1 MTQLKLTIKKVFI
14 VIVSILFT
22 FSIVNGQDRAAQIK
36 EASNEVSVQSPDGS
50 IYFKIFTS
58 NGILNYSVTLLRNP
72 VIEQSPMKM
81 MVDLVNLG
89 EDIGFNKINR
99 YQIDEQY
106 PTRGIH
112 SMAINKC
119 NGISINIKNTKT
131 PGTFFLEARAYNNG
145 ISFRFIIPGNNCSR
159 VPDEATVFMVPTGS
173 TVWYHDLYSHYEGVY
188 VKKDI
193 LEIVAGEWAAPP
205 VTFKLPNN
213 NGFAS
218 ITEAALIGYS
228 GMALQ
233 AVGQRGL
240 IIRLGHDEPDGYPFA
255 VDYKME
261 DAKRLA
267 IPAIIKDTITTPWR
281 VVMIGKDLNTLVNC
295 DIISNLSPKP
305 DKTLFPDGIN
315 TAWIKPGRAVWTW
328 LDGGDRTPEGMKEYS
343 RMAGEL
349 GFEYNVVDAFW
360 YRWTDEQISDL
371 VSYSKERGVG
381 VWLWRHGRDV
391 KDSVKRREFFKRC
404 HDLGIVGVKLDAFSN
419 ESKEFIDLYQACL
432 REAAEYK
439 LMLNIHGSNKPAGE
453 SRMWP
458 NEMTREG
465 IRGLEYGSS
474 MATWSELNTTLPFTR
489 FLAGHGDYTPL
500 IFGDRRKETSWAH
513 QIATVA
519 AFTSPVMILGA
530 NPKSI
535 LENTAVDM
543 IKSIPSV
550 WDETIALPCSEIG
563 EIVAFARRKG
573 DTWFLTVLNGPTER
587 TLQIPLSFLEK
598 GSWYNALI
606 VCDRLLDPAAV
617 KREKAYTRNT
627 DSLPIK
633 MRAGGGYIAR
643 FTK

>member
-1 MTQLKLTIKKVFI
+1 MVQLKLTVEKIFI
-14 VIVSILFT
+14 VIVSILFS
-22 FSIVNGQDRAAQIK
+22 FSIVIAQVSVSNPK
-36 EASNEVSVQSPDGS
+36 EVHNEVSVQSPDGS
-50 IYFKIFTS
+50 IDLKFVAIKG
-58 NGILNYSVTLLRNP
+58 NLNYSVNLLNNP
-72 VIEQSPMKM
+72 VIELSPMKM
-81 MVDLVNLG
+81 MVDSVDLG
-89 EDIGFNKINR
+89 RNIFFNKLSR
-99 YQIDEQY
+99 YKIDEQY
-106 PTRGIH
+106 QTRGVH

-119 NGISINIKNTKT
+119 NGISINIKNPKT
-131 PGTFFLEARAYNNG
+131 SGTFFLEARAYNNG
-145 ISFRFIIPGNNCSR
+145 ISFRFIVPGNHCIR
-159 VPDEATVFMVPTGS
+159 TPDEATVYKLPANS
-173 TVWYHDLYSHYEGVY
+173 TVWYHDLYSHYEGIY
-188 VKKDI
+188 EKKDI
-193 LEIVAGEWAAPP
+193 SEIVAGEWAAPP
-205 VTFKLPNN
+205 VTFKLPNG

-233 AVGQRGL
+233 AVGQRSL
-240 IIRLGHDEPDGYPFA
+240 IMRLGHDEPDGYPFA

-281 VVMIGKDLNTLVNC
+281 VVMIGKDLNALVNC
-295 DIISNLSPKP
+295 DIISNLSPEA
-305 DKTLFPDGIN
+305 DKNLFPDGIN

-371 VSYSKERGVG
+371 VSYSKERGVE

-432 REAAEYK
+432 RDAAAYK

-519 AFTSPVMILGA
+519 AYTSPVMILGA

-535 LENTAVDM
+535 LDNPAVDM
-543 IKSIPSV
+543 IKSIPTV

-563 EIVAFARRKG
+563 EIAAFARRKG

-587 TLQIPLSFLEK
+587 SLQIPLSFLEK
-598 GSWYNALI
+598 GTWYNALI
-606 VCDRLLDPAAV
+606 VCDRLLDPATV
-617 KREKAYTRNT
+617 KLEKAFTRNT
-627 DSLPIK
+627 DTFPIK